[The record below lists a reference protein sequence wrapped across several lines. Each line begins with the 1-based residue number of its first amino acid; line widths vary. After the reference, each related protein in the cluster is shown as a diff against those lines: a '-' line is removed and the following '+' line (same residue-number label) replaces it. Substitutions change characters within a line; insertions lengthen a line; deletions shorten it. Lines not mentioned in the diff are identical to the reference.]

1 MALQT
6 DPLFRLRTDP
16 SDHLV
21 DAVDANTELLDRGER
36 HICIGGGWLA
46 VEIVEAKISNSH
58 TTFSTMDPYGEW
70 PNQPGPLLLS

>member
-16 SDHLV
+16 SDHL
-21 DAVDANTELLDRGER
+21 DAVDANTAQGLEQER
-36 HICIGGGWLA
+36 HICIRGGWLA

-70 PNQPGPLLLS
+70 SN